1 MRQVQDETKE
11 LSDNKV
17 NLTLNALLKVDND
30 NKKKPSIYARLSR
43 LGFRA

>member
-11 LSDNKV
+11 LSDNKA

-30 NKKKPSIYARLSR
+30 NKKSR
-43 LGFRA
+43 AFMLGLVV